1 MGRPFFAPPRRPL
14 VIFLRPPSRLRDLRF
29 VTVCGTGTLP
39 RNASLSRY
47 RQIAVTELEIGMYV
61 SELDRPWLETPF
73 LFQGFVIRS
82 NEELD
87 ALRRHCRVV
96 TVDIRGEDDEPPAE
110 PVAARRP
117 RRPAEA
123 IRELKAEMKQ
133 ASGIHR
139 AVFESIENAMGTLRD
154 SGKLE
159 LRRLETAVEPMV
171 ESVLRNPA
179 AMSCLMRIRRKG
191 GYLYSHSLAS
201 SVWAAVLGREI
212 GLDRDALR
220 AVALGAMLLD
230 VGKTR
235 LPEAILG
242 KPGKLDAAELALV
255 RRHVEYGL
263 DLLKEAGEVDPRVT
277 EMVAHHHERYNGSGY
292 PAGLRGATIPVYG
305 RMAGIVDTYDAMIT
319 SRPYASTQSSYG
331 ALRQLRALANIE
343 FQSELVD
350 QFTQAIGMFPT
361 GTLVLLN
368 TGEVAVVTAQ
378 SRIRRLRPEI
388 MIILDA
394 DKQPLA
400 DFRVVNLNRISPTAD
415 DPSSLW
421 IESGLEPGAYGV
433 DPAEYYLN

>member
-1 MGRPFFAPPRRPL
+1 
-14 VIFLRPPSRLRDLRF
+14 
-29 VTVCGTGTLP
+29 
-39 RNASLSRY
+39 
-47 RQIAVTELEIGMYV
+47 MYV

-82 NEELD
+82 DEELD
-87 ALRRHCRVV
+87 ALRRHCHVV
-96 TVDIRGEDDEPPAE
+96 TVDTRGEDDGPATAPVEP
-110 PVAARRP
+110 RRP

-123 IRELKAEMKQ
+123 VRELKAEMKQ
-133 ASGIHR
+133 ASGIHM
-139 AVFESIENAMGTLRD
+139 AVFESIESAMGTLRD
-154 SGKLE
+154 SGKLD
-159 LRRLETAVEPMV
+159 LRRLESAVGPMV
-171 ESVLRNPA
+171 ASVLRNPA

-263 DLLKEAGEVDPRVT
+263 DLLKQAGTVDPRVV
-277 EMVAHHHERYNGSGY
+277 EMVAYHHERYNGSGY
-292 PAGLRGATIPVYG
+292 PAGLRGAAIPVYG

-400 DFRVVNLNRISPTAD
+400 EFRVVDLNQISPTAD

-421 IESGLEPGAYGV
+421 IESGLEPGAFGV

>member
-1 MGRPFFAPPRRPL
+1 M
-14 VIFLRPPSRLRDLRF
+14 
-29 VTVCGTGTLP
+29 
-39 RNASLSRY
+39 SRY
-47 RQIAVTELEIGMYV
+47 RQFAVSDLEIGMYV

-82 NEELD
+82 DEELE

-96 TVDIRGEDDEPPAE
+96 TVDTHVEDDEPAAA
-110 PVAARRP
+110 PVAGGRQ

-123 IRELKAEMKQ
+123 VRELKADMEQ
-133 ASGIHR
+133 ASGIHM
-139 AVFESIENAMGTLRD
+139 AVFESIESAMGTLRS
-154 SGKLE
+154 SGKLD
-159 LRRLETAVEPMV
+159 LRRLEAAVEPMV
-171 ESVLRNPA
+171 ASVLRNPT

-220 AVALGAMLLD
+220 AVALGGMLLD

-235 LPEAILG
+235 LPETILA
-242 KPGKLDAAELALV
+242 KPGKLDAAELAQV

-263 DLLKEAGEVDPRVT
+263 DLLKEAGELDPRVV

-292 PAGLRGATIPVYG
+292 PAGLRGAAIPVYG
-305 RMAGIVDTYDAMIT
+305 RIAGIVDTYDAMIT

-350 QFTQAIGMFPT
+350 QFTQAIGLFPT

-394 DKQPLA
+394 DKRPLA
-400 DFRVVNLNRISPTAD
+400 EFRVVDLNQISPTAD

-421 IESGLEPGAYGV
+421 IESGLEPGAFGV
-433 DPAEYYLN
+433 DPAAYYLN

>member
-1 MGRPFFAPPRRPL
+1 L
-14 VIFLRPPSRLRDLRF
+14 
-29 VTVCGTGTLP
+29 T
-39 RNASLSRY
+39 RY
-47 RQIAVTELEIGMYV
+47 RQIPVADLEIGMYV

-82 NEELD
+82 DEELD
-87 ALRRHCRVV
+87 ALRRHCHLV
-96 TVDIRGEDDEPPAE
+96 TVDTRGEDDGPAPAPVEP
-110 PVAARRP
+110 RRP

-123 IRELKAEMKQ
+123 VRELKAEMKQ
-133 ASGIHR
+133 ASGIHM
-139 AVFESIENAMGTLRD
+139 AVFESIESAMGTLRD
-154 SGKLE
+154 SGKLD
-159 LRRLETAVEPMV
+159 LRRLESAVEPMV
-171 ESVLRNPA
+171 ASVLRNPA

-242 KPGKLDAAELALV
+242 KPGKLDAGELALV

-263 DLLKEAGEVDPRVT
+263 DLLKQAGTVDPRVV
-277 EMVAHHHERYNGSGY
+277 EMVAYHHERYNGSGY
-292 PAGLRGATIPVYG
+292 PAGLRGAAIPVYG

-331 ALRQLRALANIE
+331 ALRQLRALSNIE

-400 DFRVVNLNRISPTAD
+400 EFRVVDLNQISPTAD

-421 IESGLEPGAYGV
+421 IESGLEPGAFGV